1 MRPEYWSGLPFPS
14 PGDLPNPGI
23 KPSSPA
29 LQVDSLP
36 AEPPGKQRE
45 SCSVYTVHG
54 ILQARVLEWAVI
66 PFSRIWD
73 HAPPFSTALPS
84 GTTHLPAFA
93 PAVASAWP
101 VYLLPTPQFTFLF
114 WDPMQMSILWTF
126 PHTPLPVPTTCNLVI
141 LFWSL
146 SLKELWFFVCLTPSP
161 QSSKS
166 SIN

>member
-1 MRPEYWSGLPFPS
+1 MRPEYWNGLPFPS

-101 VYLLPTPQFTFLF
+101 VYLLPTPQLTFLF

-126 PHTPLPVPTTCNLVI
+126 PHHTPPCSYHMQPGYSLLV
-141 LFWSL
+141 SL
-146 SLKELWFFVCLTPSP
+146 SQRTLILCLSDPF
-161 QSSKS
+161 SSKQQK
-166 SIN
+166 